1 MKYIIAVIKPFK
13 LDEVREALGAIGVAG
28 MTVSEV
34 KGFGR
39 QKGQTEI
46 YRGAE
51 YSTNML
57 PKVKLEIA
65 ASDDLA
71 PQVVE
76 TIQQTASTEAI
87 GDGKIFVLDLGDRHP
102 HSHRRDRRHRAVRHR
117 RDFMTLRTLASGLAA
132 TGLTFVAST
141 AAIAQEAAEAVP
153 NPGNNAWMMTATV
166 LVMLMILPGL
176 ALFYGGLTRS
186 KNMLSTMTQIGA
198 TASLAML
205 IWVMWGYSLAF
216 GDTTYEGTLGL
227 FVSGGSYFLSGMD
240 ASSTA
245 ATFTDEVISKYVFV
259 SFQMTFAA
267 ITAAL
272 ILGATA
278 ERMKFNAVMAFVP
291 IWLTIVYFPIAHMVW
306 AGGGLLFEDGALDF
320 AGGTVVHINAGVSGL
335 VLAYLLGKR
344 RGCPSEPM
352 PPHSLTMT
360 MIGTGLLWVGWFG
373 FNAGSA
379 LEADGSAGLA
389 MINTF
394 VATAAAALTWMV
406 IERAAGH
413 KGSALGFCSGVI
425 AGLVAVTPAAGNS
438 GPFGAILLGI
448 VSSAVCYIFVAKIK
462 AKFGYDDAL
471 DAFGI
476 HGIGGIVGAIGTA
489 VVYQPFLG
497 GPGDGSTGVGEQLG
511 IQTFSV
517 FVTIA
522 WAGIGTLIAGLIVK
536 TLIGLRVPE
545 ETEVDGLDIGEHGER
560 AYN

>member
-1 MKYIIAVIKPFK
+1 MIRKFACGTA
-13 LDEVREALGAIGVAG
+13 ALGAS
-28 MTVSEV
+28 M
-34 KGFGR
+34 F
-39 QKGQTEI
+39 
-46 YRGAE
+46 
-51 YSTNML
+51 
-57 PKVKLEIA
+57 
-65 ASDDLA
+65 
-71 PQVVE
+71 
-76 TIQQTASTEAI
+76 
-87 GDGKIFVLDLGDRHP
+87 
-102 HSHRRDRRHRAVRHR
+102 
-117 RDFMTLRTLASGLAA
+117 AA
-132 TGLTFVAST
+132 T
-141 AAIAQEAAEAVP
+141 AAFAQEAAEAVAEAAAP
-153 NPGNNAWMMTATV
+153 VAEAAAEAAPAVANPGNNAWMMTATV

-198 TASLAML
+198 TACLAMI

-227 FVSGGSYFLSGMD
+227 FISGGSYFLAGTD

-245 ATFTDEVISKYVFV
+245 ATFTDEVISKYVFI

-278 ERMKFNAVMAFVP
+278 ERMKFSAVMAFVP

-344 RGCPSEPM
+344 RGYPAEPM
-352 PPHSLTMT
+352 PPHSLTLT
-360 MIGTGLLWVGWFG
+360 MVGTGLLWVGWFG

-394 VATAAAALTWMV
+394 VATAAGALTWMV
-406 IERAAGH
+406 IERLAGH

-448 VSSAVCYIFVAKIK
+448 VASAVCYFAVAKAK
-462 AKFGYDDAL
+462 AKFGYDDSL

-476 HGIGGIVGAIGTA
+476 HGVGGIVGAIGTA

-497 GPGDGSTGVGEQLG
+497 GPGDGSTALGAQLG
-511 IQTFSV
+511 VQVFSV
-517 FVTIA
+517 LVTIA
-522 WAGIGTLIAGLIVK
+522 WAGIGTLIAGFIVK
-536 TLIGLRVPE
+536 AIIGLRVSE
-545 ETEVDGLDIGEHGER
+545 EDEVNGLDISEHGER

>member
-1 MKYIIAVIKPFK
+1 MIRK
-13 LDEVREALGAIGVAG
+13 LIGA
-28 MTVSEV
+28 T
-34 KGFGR
+34 
-39 QKGQTEI
+39 
-46 YRGAE
+46 GA
-51 YSTNML
+51 
-57 PKVKLEIA
+57 
-65 ASDDLA
+65 
-71 PQVVE
+71 
-76 TIQQTASTEAI
+76 
-87 GDGKIFVLDLGDRHP
+87 
-102 HSHRRDRRHRAVRHR
+102 
-117 RDFMTLRTLASGLAA
+117 LAA
-132 TGLTFVAST
+132 TLFTAT
-141 AAIAQEAAEAVP
+141 AALAQEAAAAAPAVP
-153 NPGNNAWMMTATV
+153 NPGNNAWMMTSTLLV
-166 LVMLMILPGL
+166 LLMILPGL

-186 KNMLSTMTQIGA
+186 KNMISTMTQVGA
-198 TASLAML
+198 TACLAML
-205 IWVMWGYSLAF
+205 IWVMWGFSLSF
-216 GDTTYEGTLGL
+216 GDVSHDGALGK
-227 FVSGGSYFLSGMD
+227 FIAGGSYFLIGTD

-245 ATFTDEVISKYVFV
+245 ATFTDEVISKYVFI

-278 ERMKFNAVMAFVP
+278 ERMKFSAVMMFVP

-344 RGCPSEPM
+344 RGWPNEPM

-360 MIGTGLLWVGWFG
+360 LIGAGLLWVGWFG

-394 VATAAAALTWMV
+394 VATAAGALTWMV
-406 IERAAGH
+406 IERLAGH
-413 KGSALGFCSGVI
+413 KGSALGFASGII

-448 VSSAVCYIFVAKIK
+448 VASAVCYYFVAKVK
-462 AKFGYDDAL
+462 ARFGYDDAL

-497 GPGDGSTGVGEQLG
+497 GPGDGSTPLVSQLWV
-511 IQTFSV
+511 QTFSV
-517 FVTIA
+517 LVTIA
-522 WAGIGTLIAGLIVK
+522 WAAIGTLIAGYAVK
-536 TLIGLRVPE
+536 LTIGLRVTPE
-545 ETEVDGLDIGEHGER
+545 AEVDGLDISEHGER

>member
-1 MKYIIAVIKPFK
+1 MTMRKI
-13 LDEVREALGAIGVAG
+13 LTGAGV
-28 MTVSEV
+28 
-34 KGFGR
+34 
-39 QKGQTEI
+39 
-46 YRGAE
+46 
-51 YSTNML
+51 L
-57 PKVKLEIA
+57 A
-65 ASDDLA
+65 ASF
-71 PQVVE
+71 
-76 TIQQTASTEAI
+76 TTA
-87 GDGKIFVLDLGDRHP
+87 
-102 HSHRRDRRHRAVRHR
+102 
-117 RDFMTLRTLASGLAA
+117 
-132 TGLTFVAST
+132 T
-141 AAIAQEAAEAVP
+141 AAFAQEAAEAAAAVP

-186 KNMLSTMTQIGA
+186 KNMLATMTQIGA
-198 TASLAML
+198 TAALAML

-216 GDTTYEGTLGL
+216 GDTTYEGALGL
-227 FVSGGSYFLSGMD
+227 FISGGSYFLSGTD

-245 ATFTDEVISKYVFV
+245 ATFTDEVISKYVFI

-278 ERMKFNAVMAFVP
+278 ERMKFNAVMLFVP

-320 AGGTVVHINAGVSGL
+320 AGGTVVHINAGISGL

-344 RGCPSEPM
+344 RGWPQEPM
-352 PPHSLTMT
+352 MPHSLTLT
-360 MIGTGLLWVGWFG
+360 MVGTGLLWVGWFG

-394 VATAAAALTWMV
+394 VATAAGALTWMV

-448 VSSAVCYIFVAKIK
+448 LSSAVCYLFVAKVK
-462 AKFGYDDAL
+462 MKFGYDDSL

-476 HGIGGIVGAIGTA
+476 HGVGGIVGAIGTA

-497 GPGDGSTGVGEQLG
+497 GPGDGSTALGAQLW
-511 IQTFSV
+511 IQTYSV
-517 FVTIA
+517 LVTIA
-522 WAGIGTLIAGLIVK
+522 WAGIGTLIAGLVVK
-536 TLIGLRVPE
+536 ALIGLRVPE
-545 ETEVDGLDIGEHGER
+545 DAEVEGLDISEHGER

>member
-1 MKYIIAVIKPFK
+1 MLRTLSRV
-13 LDEVREALGAIGVAG
+13 GAIGLA
-28 MTVSEV
+28 
-34 KGFGR
+34 
-39 QKGQTEI
+39 
-46 YRGAE
+46 
-51 YSTNML
+51 L
-57 PKVKLEIA
+57 
-65 ASDDLA
+65 LA
-71 PQVVE
+71 PVAAFAQDPGLQAPV
-76 TIQQTASTEAI
+76 
-87 GDGKIFVLDLGDRHP
+87 
-102 HSHRRDRRHRAVRHR
+102 AV
-117 RDFMTLRTLASGLAA
+117 A
-132 TGLTFVAST
+132 
-141 AAIAQEAAEAVP
+141 EAAAAVP

-205 IWVMWGYSLAF
+205 AWVIWGYSTAF
-216 GDTTYEGTLGL
+216 GPEGNAFFSWGNL
-227 FVSGGSYFLSGMD
+227 FLAQTD

-245 ATFTDEVISKYVFV
+245 ATFTDEVISEFVFI

-278 ERMKFNAVMAFVP
+278 ERMKFSAVMLFVP
-291 IWLTIVYFPIAHMVW
+291 LWLTIVYFPIAHMVW

-344 RGCPSEPM
+344 RGYPAEPM
-352 PPHSLTMT
+352 PPHSLTLT
-360 MIGTGLLWVGWFG
+360 MVGTGLLWVGWFG

-379 LEADGSAGLA
+379 LEADASAGLA

-394 VATAAAALTWMV
+394 VATAAGALTWMV
-406 IERAAGH
+406 IEKLAGH

-448 VSSAVCYIFVAKIK
+448 VSSAVCYVFVAKIK
-462 AKFGYDDAL
+462 AKLGYDDSL

-489 VVYQPFLG
+489 VVYQPFLA
-497 GPGDGSTGVGEQLG
+497 GPGDGSTALGVQLWVQ
-511 IQTFSV
+511 IYSV
-517 FVTIA
+517 LVTIV
-522 WAGIGTLIAGLIVK
+522 WAGIGTLVVGLVVK
-536 TLIGLRVPE
+536 MLLGLRVTE
-545 ETEVDGLDIGEHGER
+545 EAEVDGLDISEHGER